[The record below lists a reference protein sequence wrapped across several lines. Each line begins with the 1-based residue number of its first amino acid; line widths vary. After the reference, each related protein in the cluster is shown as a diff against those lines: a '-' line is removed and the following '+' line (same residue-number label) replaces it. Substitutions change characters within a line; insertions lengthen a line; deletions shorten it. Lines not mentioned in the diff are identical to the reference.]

1 LVDNDIKKFNLI
13 PISPA
18 KASWDFNKKEE
29 CNDIIKNWQMTFQ
42 VSDLKRKQFLDLLN
56 DELNTI
62 KPSYT
67 KESPW
72 IKHFRHSNSLYARAT
87 RAITNHA
94 PIGEYHLKFFPKEDI
109 S

>member
-1 LVDNDIKKFNLI
+1 MVDNDIKKFNLI

-94 PIGEYHLKFFPKEDI
+94 LIGEYHLKFFPKEDI